1 MGNGRLLAGG
11 GAAGVRC
18 GLVPLLY
25 PPDSTP
31 GRAGTNIRDKAPDSA
46 RRPEVVDCVSSEADG
61 PPVLKPHLHPW
72 DGCLRDL
79 LGLPETQAGSGH
91 RREKGD
97 SLLVAGGS
105 TPGSGPPPR
114 APGLS

>member
-1 MGNGRLLAGG
+1 M
-11 GAAGVRC
+11 RC